1 MDSGVAARH
10 MRRARIPNGDRHFT
24 VSEFPTPLQVAS
36 FFSSSRLAAK
46 VRQQLVAGRE
56 SLAID
61 VTDGMGA
68 MEVDAAVASEET
80 NFARAKKSFFFGV
93 VAISS
98 SNHL

>member
-24 VSEFPTPLQVAS
+24 VSEFPTPLQVTS
-36 FFSSSRLAAK
+36 FFSRLAAK
-46 VRQQLVAGRE
+46 VRQQLVAGRA

-80 NFARAKKSFFFGV
+80 NLARAKKSFIFGV